1 MLNELD
7 DLKEHLERYR
17 AVTLQHFDLLSED
30 DFAWRPRPNAF
41 SCGQQLLHILHN
53 EDFYVTG
60 LSTNQWNLER
70 LRFPRPMPSK
80 ATLRTMFDE
89 VRANTRRYLDTL
101 TPESLS
107 EIRRPG
113 HAPID
118 ATIRTWLWFVVE
130 HEIHHKAQLA
140 EYLRAMGYVP
150 PYFGMPLPL
159 GTRPDIDARESLGG
173 IA

>member
-1 MLNELD
+1 MPNELD

-17 AVTLQHFDLLSED
+17 AVTLQHFDLLSEEV
-30 DFAWRPRPNAF
+30 FSWRPRPDAF
-41 SCGQQLLHILHN
+41 SCGQQLLHILQH

-60 LSTNQWNLER
+60 LSTDRWDLDQ
-70 LRFPRPMPSK
+70 LRFPQPMPSK
-80 ATLRTMFDE
+80 AALRTMFDD
-89 VRANTRRYLDTL
+89 VRGNTRRYLASL
-101 TPESLS
+101 RPEALG

-118 ATIRTWLWFVVE
+118 ATLRTWLWFVVE

-150 PYFGMPLPL
+150 PYFGIPLPL
-159 GTRPDIDARESLGG
+159 GTRPDIDAREGWGG
-173 IA
+173 VV